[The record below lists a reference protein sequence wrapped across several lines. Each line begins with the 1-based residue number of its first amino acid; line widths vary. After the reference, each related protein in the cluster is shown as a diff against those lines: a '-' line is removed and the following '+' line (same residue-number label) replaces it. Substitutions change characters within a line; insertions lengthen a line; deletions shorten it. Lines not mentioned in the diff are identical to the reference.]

1 MNRNGCGR
9 SRQIYSRRFRGER
22 GDVLD
27 DWLARQRKDLERLR
41 NPTIALSDLSL
52 FRYPEQEEVIVA
64 SFTQEARAGR
74 RRLLI
79 RKRQYWAHED
89 GGWKIVS
96 ETGLRS

>member
-1 MNRNGCGR
+1 
-9 SRQIYSRRFRGER
+9 
-22 GDVLD
+22 VLD